1 MREKESAAIDST
13 VSVPLAPEDIE
24 STVSVPLA
32 PDESPVKKYK
42 EESSTKTVKIL
53 SSTKTVKILSSTET
67 VKILSSTETVKILSS
82 TETVKILSSTE
93 TVKILGSTETVEIPS
108 STETV
113 EVQAHFDPDGEM
125 DNYRR
130 NLPHWRQDGALY
142 FITFH
147 LADSLPK
154 EIIEQIRHQRQRLQV
169 KRTDKLQRFEQIE
182 YRRLFAEKIE
192 KILDS
197 GHGANY
203 LADPENGQIVANAL
217 RFFHQKRYILD
228 EWVVMPNHVHVIIQP
243 IKNWTIEKI
252 THSWKSYTAHEIAKR
267 LKLSGQFWMHESY
280 DRIIRNETE
289 LYHLREY
296 ILKNPQKAGLKK
308 GFLLSTVSVPLAQE
322 DIESTVSVPLAP
334 DESPIKKFKEE
345 EGSTET
351 VKIPGSTETIKI
363 PGSTETIKVQ
373 ELYDNNGL
381 LF

>member
-1 MREKESAAIDST
+1 MREKDST
-13 VSVPLAPEDIE
+13 ASVPLAPEDIE

-32 PDESPVKKYK
+32 P
-42 EESSTKTVKIL
+42 EEGSTGTVK
-53 SSTKTVKILSSTET
+53 VP
-67 VKILSSTETVKILSS
+67 
-82 TETVKILSSTE
+82 
-93 TVKILGSTETVEIPS
+93 GSTGTVEIQG

-113 EVQAHFDPDGEM
+113 EVQGSTGTVKVPGSTGTVEVQVHFDPDGEM

-142 FITFH
+142 FITFS

-154 EIIEQIRHQRQRLQV
+154 EIIKQIDLQRKRLH
-169 KRTDKLQRFEQIE
+169 KKGTGKLRRFEQIE
-182 YRRLFAEKIE
+182 YRRLFGEKIE

-197 GHGANY
+197 GHGVNY

-243 IKNWTIEKI
+243 MKNWTIEKI
-252 THSWKSYTAHEIAKR
+252 THSWKSYTAHEINKR

-289 LYHLREY
+289 LYHLRKY
-296 ILKNPQKAGLKK
+296 ILRNPQKARLKK
-308 GFLLSTVSVPLAQE
+308 GFLLSTA
-322 DIESTVSVPLAP
+322 SVPLAP
-334 DESPIKKFKEE
+334 E

-351 VKIPGSTETIKI
+351 VEIQGSTEMVEVQ
-363 PGSTETIKVQ
+363 GSTGTVEVQ
-373 ELYDNNGL
+373 GSIEMVEVQKGDNYAQ
-381 LF
+381 